1 MSRIFSNAGRR
12 QKHSLTNKP
21 LPVVA
26 LSTKQAHAADTFVV
40 SHPSPQ
46 DVKAEKQLG
55 RKCLGRPGTSWYGKL
70 WLAEAVTHKE
80 RYGSMSG
87 QWIE

>member
-12 QKHSLTNKP
+12 QKHSITNKA

-26 LSTKQAHAADTFVV
+26 LSTTQVHTTDTFVV

-46 DVKAEKQLG
+46 DVKAEKQMSQK
-55 RKCLGRPGTSWYGKL
+55 RLGRPGTSWFGKL
-70 WLAEAVTHKE
+70 WLAEAVAHKE